1 MNIQDLPSW
10 PQSQESLASQMGFL
24 VQVANRI
31 SLFNIADAVKQ
42 LTAQLDE
49 ARHGCHVE
57 LYEDGAELDGCV
69 IDEGNLHDCI
79 CAKKGMRKEQCEYWR
94 IVKPPKSKT

>member
-24 VQVANRI
+24 VQVANRLG
-31 SLFNIADAVKQ
+31 LFDAADAVKQ

-49 ARHGCHVE
+49 VRYGCHVE
-57 LYEDGAELDGCV
+57 LDEDGAEPDGCV
-69 IDEGNLHDCI
+69 IDEGNLHYCI
-79 CAKKGMRKEQCEYWR
+79 YAKKGMRKEQCEHWR
-94 IVKPPKSKT
+94 IVKPPKSET

>member
-24 VQVANRI
+24 VQVANRLG
-31 SLFNIADAVKQ
+31 LFDAADAVKQ

-49 ARHGCHVE
+49 VRYGCHVE
-57 LYEDGAELDGCV
+57 LDEDGDA
-69 IDEGNLHDCI
+69 
-79 CAKKGMRKEQCEYWR
+79 
-94 IVKPPKSKT
+94 